1 MVRGM
6 VQFSEEREVMS
17 NFEVHVSMREF
28 SEGVYLT
35 FRTVKSGVPLIIT
48 EIFAGSHAALAAV
61 EEGET
66 ILTC

>member
-1 MVRGM
+1 M

-17 NFEVHVSMREF
+17 DFEVYVSMREF

-35 FRTVKSGVPLIIT
+35 FRTVKSGGTLIIT
-48 EIFAGSHAALAAV
+48 ETFAGSHAALAAV

>member
-1 MVRGM
+1 
-6 VQFSEEREVMS
+6 MS
-17 NFEVHVSMREF
+17 DFEVYVSMREF

-48 EIFAGSHAALAAV
+48 ETFAGSHAALAAV